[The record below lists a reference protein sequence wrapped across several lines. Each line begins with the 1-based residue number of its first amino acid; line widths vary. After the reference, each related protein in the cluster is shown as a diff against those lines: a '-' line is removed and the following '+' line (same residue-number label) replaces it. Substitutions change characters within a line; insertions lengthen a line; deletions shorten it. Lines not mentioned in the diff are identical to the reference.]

1 MTFDRKADRTGRT
14 INKPARSKV
23 SGALGFPKGV
33 GYCIPIPQHLI
44 DSPAFR
50 NLSLR
55 ARRVLDGIVSEWCAH
70 NGHRNGDLIVPYDDL
85 QGRGIRRD
93 AILPAILELQALG
106 LIAVQRGV
114 KSFGSRTRRGNG
126 INAGCAY
133 DAPVRIRCQ

>member
-1 MTFDRKADRTGRT
+1 M
-14 INKPARSKV
+14 
-23 SGALGFPKGV
+23 
-33 GYCIPIPQHLI
+33 I